1 MVIQEE
7 DEEETDEEPLQS
19 KRKRAESD
27 KVDPEAKK
35 MHTEA
40 DTGNSHSPKDNVTN
54 TQAQTPP
61 VTTPVNQPLSEPFD
75 DIDPSMFEP
84 LSIVPPPQT
93 SNLPPITSETDLDT
107 VAEGIK
113 IA

>member
-1 MVIQEE
+1 
-7 DEEETDEEPLQS
+7 
-19 KRKRAESD
+19 
-27 KVDPEAKK
+27 

-40 DTGNSHSPKDNVTN
+40 DTGNIHSPKDNVTF

-61 VTTPVNQPLSEPFD
+61 ITSPINQPLSEPSD
-75 DIDPSMFEP
+75 DIDPSLLKP
-84 LSIVPPPQT
+84 INIIPPPQT
-93 SNLPPITSETDLDT
+93 SDLPPITSETDLDI